1 MEESEDFEK
10 IVKFRSSEFAIVDA
24 EVIKAIKHADI
35 PGVDKAIYVSTKV
48 SPDMDVA
55 FRITGVYN
63 DASLAKLVVEPAE
76 ANAIPD
82 ADMEDPINQQLDENV
97 RDPDRSHGESDVI
110 KKTEA
115 KIKSVGTGPV
125 PKSASRE
132 RRNDG
137 DSGKGTSGKDILNAK
152 TPIVKARVAQ
162 KGSMGRKGEEA
173 GKMGVKRSQNRSP
186 SRMSTLSGSTLAA
199 SYQKSD
205 DPISEFLRKV
215 KSRTITEGYLDQL
228 EHKEEIK
235 SSLIKL
241 RTMWV
246 SGDKMSIDSDLLHES
261 IKVLE
266 KHWNKSAEDRVKSI
280 EEMLSRGLQN
290 YIVG

>member
-1 MEESEDFEK
+1 MEEPEDFEK
-10 IVKFRSSEFAIVDA
+10 IVKFKSSEFAIVDA
-24 EVIKAIKHADI
+24 EVIKAVKHAEI

-55 FRITGVYN
+55 FKITGEYS
-63 DASLAKLVVEPAE
+63 DASLVKLVVEPAE
-76 ANAIPD
+76 ANAMTD
-82 ADMEDPINQQLDENV
+82 DDKADPINQQLDENV
-97 RDPDRSHGESDVI
+97 RDPNKAHGESDVV

-137 DSGKGTSGKDILNAK
+137 DSAKGTSGKDIINTK
-152 TPIVKARVAQ
+152 TPVVKARVAQ

-173 GKMGVKRSQNRSP
+173 GKMGVKRSANRSP
-186 SRMSTLSGSTLAA
+186 SRLSTLSGSTLAA

-215 KSRTITEGYLDQL
+215 KSRTVTEEYLNQL
-228 EHKEEIK
+228 NHKEEIK

-241 RTMWV
+241 RSMWV
-246 SGDKMSIDSDLLHES
+246 SGSKMSIDSDLLHES
-261 IKVLE
+261 IRVLE
-266 KHWNKSAEDRVKSI
+266 EHWSKSAENRVKSI

-290 YIVG
+290 YITG